1 MFELK
6 NNEQFLSES
15 QLNALSL
22 NEKRTSY
29 YPINTV
35 LDFTGNVTFIKKT
48 SSAGRDF
55 LVFGAVKNGKESRIP
70 ASMIL
75 RQPFDPDKAKTLA
88 QTELMRQIQNL
99 DDNQGPALWNLIKG
113 RKIKVIN
120 VVAVKETPFGE
131 SAERDVK
138 YSIFDYA

>member
-1 MFELK
+1 MIELK
-6 NNEQFLSES
+6 NNEQLLSES
-15 QLNALSL
+15 QLSTLSL
-22 NEKRTSY
+22 NEKRSSY

-55 LVFGAVKNGKESRIP
+55 LVFGAMKNGKESRIP

-75 RQPFDPDKAKTLA
+75 RQPFDPEKGKVLA
-88 QTELMRQIQNL
+88 QTELMRKIQSL

-120 VVAVKETPFGE
+120 VIPVKETPFGE
-131 SAERDVK
+131 TAERDVR
-138 YSIFDYA
+138 YSIFDYE